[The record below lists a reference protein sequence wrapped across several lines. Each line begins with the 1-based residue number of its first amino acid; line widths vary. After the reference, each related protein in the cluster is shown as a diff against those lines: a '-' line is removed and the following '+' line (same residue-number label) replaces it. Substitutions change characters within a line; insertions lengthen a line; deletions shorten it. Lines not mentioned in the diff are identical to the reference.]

1 MSVQLAAVSHPRFR
15 ESMLIDG
22 KWVAA
27 QSGETIAVINPAD
40 ERQIATVPAGD
51 AADVNAAVVA
61 ARRAFSDGRWSGLL
75 PRERARMLN
84 RLADLIDAN
93 AKDLGWVETLDNGMP
108 LGQATAGHVPGAA
121 ATFRYYASWCDKLD
135 GKTTNLSGNGVEYH
149 AFTQLE
155 PVGVV
160 GIITPWNAP
169 IITAAKLAPALAAGC
184 CCILKPAED
193 TPLTALLLGE
203 LMMEA
208 GIPDGV
214 VNIVTGYGATAG
226 AALAGHPG
234 VDKIAFTGSTATGRA
249 VIASSAGN
257 FKKVSLELGGK
268 SPVIVMDD
276 ADMDIA
282 IAGAANAVFANAGQI
297 CSAGTRLYVQAKSFD
312 RVVAGIAEIAGKIR
326 LGDGMDPATEMGPV
340 VSQRQLERVTGM
352 IEAGVAEGAE
362 VVVGGGR
369 HGDTGYFVKPTVF
382 VNTRPEMKVVKEE
395 IFGPV
400 LVAAP
405 FDDVADI
412 PLLANDSDYGL
423 AAAIFT
429 RDLSTGHRFARQVR
443 AGTVWMNTYHFVDVS
458 MPWGGYKQSG
468 WGRENGFD
476 GLLPY
481 LQTKSVVVAL

>member
-1 MSVQLAAVSHPRFR
+1 
-15 ESMLIDG
+15 MLIDG
-22 KWVAA
+22 QWVDAR
-27 QSGETIAVINPAD
+27 SGATLAVVNPAD
-40 ERQIATVPAGD
+40 GSQLATVPAGD
-51 AADVNAAVVA
+51 AADVDAAVAA
-61 ARRAFSDGRWSGLL
+61 ARRAFADGRWSGL
-75 PRERARMLN
+75 PTRERARILA
-84 RLADLIDAN
+84 RLADLIEAN
-93 AKDLGWVETLDNGMP
+93 AAELGWIETLDNGMP
-108 LGQATAGHVPGAA
+108 VAQARSGHVPGAA
-121 ATFRYYASWCDKLD
+121 ATFRYYATWCDKLD
-135 GKTTNLSGNGVEYH
+135 GKTTNLSGNGADYH

-184 CCILKPAED
+184 CCVLKPAED
-193 TPLTALLLGE
+193 TPLTALRLGE
-203 LMMEA
+203 LLIEA
-208 GIPDGV
+208 GVPDGV
-214 VNIVTGYGATAG
+214 VNIVTGYGAEAG
-226 AALAGHPG
+226 AALAGHPQ
-234 VDKIAFTGSTATGRA
+234 VDKIAFTGSTATGRS
-249 VIASSAGN
+249 VITSAAGN

-276 ADMDIA
+276 ADMDRA

-297 CSAGTRLYVQAKSFD
+297 CSAGSRLYVQRRSFD
-312 RVVAGIAEIAGKIR
+312 RVVAGIAAIAGKIR

-340 VSQRQLERVTGM
+340 VSRRQLERVTGM
-352 IEAGVAEGAE
+352 IDAGVAEGAE
-362 VVVGGGR
+362 LVAGGGR
-369 HGDTGYFVKPTVF
+369 HGDTGYFVEPTVF
-382 VNTRPEMKVVKEE
+382 VNTRPDMTIVREE

-405 FDDVADI
+405 FDDVSDI

-429 RDLSTGHRFARQVR
+429 TNLSVGHRFAQQVR

-476 GLLPY
+476 GLSPY
-481 LQTKSVVVAL
+481 LQTKSVVIAL